1 MARERAQIG
10 PISLIGKTRSNF
22 WNSAGVKALNEV
34 SGSRAGRQLKG

>member
-22 WNSAGVKALNEV
+22 WKSAGVKALNEV
-34 SGSRAGRQLKG
+34 AGSRAGRQLKG